1 MVIIVAALIGGGVWY
16 FTNSHKTDENLVMAE
31 KYMDRGDFDKAL
43 EYYQKAQAE
52 AKDPAALDA
61 TIQLI
66 KDYQS
71 AEDYVGNG
79 QYTEAIAALKQL
91 QNRVTDPDSAMYKA
105 IEDLLDKA
113 QSAQSDDQFN
123 SDLDEAQSYLTIKY
137 DAASGKLDSLAN
149 DDSLTDDQKKQVKE
163 LQKQLSDAQQQE
175 KQQEENSQKKAEQ
188 RDAFSK
194 RWMSWKVTI

>member
-1 MVIIVAALIGGGVWY
+1 MCGILQIH
-16 FTNSHKTDENLVMAE
+16 TRPTKTSSWPKSTWTCGN
-31 KYMDRGDFDKAL
+31 FDKAL

-91 QNRVTDPDSAMYKA
+91 QNRVTDPG
-105 IEDLLDKA
+105 
-113 QSAQSDDQFN
+113 F
-123 SDLDEAQSYLTIKY
+123 
-137 DAASGKLDSLAN
+137 
-149 DDSLTDDQKKQVKE
+149 
-163 LQKQLSDAQQQE
+163 
-175 KQQEENSQKKAEQ
+175 
-188 RDAFSK
+188 RDVQGHRGFA
-194 RWMSWKVTI
+194 R

>member
-1 MVIIVAALIGGGVWY
+1 
-16 FTNSHKTDENLVMAE
+16 
-31 KYMDRGDFDKAL
+31 MDRGNFDKAL

-52 AKDPAALDA
+52 ARTRQLDA

-66 KDYQS
+66 KDHQS

-79 QYTEAIAALKQL
+79 QYTEAIAALKRL

-123 SDLDEAQSYLTIKY
+123 SDLDEAQSYLDDKSTMPP
-137 DAASGKLDSLAN
+137 AASWILW
-149 DDSLTDDQKKQVKE
+149 QMMI
-163 LQKQLSDAQQQE
+163 
-175 KQQEENSQKKAEQ
+175 
-188 RDAFSK
+188 R
-194 RWMSWKVTI
+194 